1 METEKVA
8 ENSKSRCEEQDIP
21 FYRFNPSLKEIIP
34 AGETDNEKLLDM
46 IIEAKIQIREQGL
59 NEMTELLQMLTINS
73 TNTTDASR
81 SVNNTPSNSA
91 ALLPTKDSSYV
102 VRSSPPPS
110 PPTVTAATDQEQL
123 FNNQQVPRF
132 TITSESG
139 EEEESEDGHANDRYN
154 DQLNKSMVSPAEAT
168 EGGDGR
174 LASTGMDFSESVNAK
189 EEVEIDSGE
198 LSHKHYQLKVDNHN
212 QQSHQHQP

>member
-46 IIEAKIQIREQGL
+46 VIEAKIQIKEQGL
-59 NEMTELLQMLTINS
+59 KEMTELLQMLTINS

-110 PPTVTAATDQEQL
+110 PPTVTAATDREQL
-123 FNNQQVPRF
+123 FNNQQVPQF
-132 TITSESG
+132 MITSESG
-139 EEEESEDGHANDRYN
+139 EEEESEDGQANDHYN

-174 LASTGMDFSESVNAK
+174 LTNSGMDFSESVNAK

-198 LSHKHYQLKVDNHN
+198 SSHKHYQLKVDNHN

>member
-46 IIEAKIQIREQGL
+46 IIEAKIQIKEQGL
-59 NEMTELLQMLTINS
+59 KEMIELLQMLTINS

-91 ALLPTKDSSYV
+91 ALPPTKDSSYV
-102 VRSSPPPS
+102 VRSGPPPS
-110 PPTVTAATDQEQL
+110 PPTVTAATDREQL

-139 EEEESEDGHANDRYN
+139 EEEESEEDHANDRYN

-198 LSHKHYQLKVDNHN
+198 SSHKHYQLKVDNHN